1 LNRILQ
7 NKREFYAGGLVILFG
22 IVAIVQGLQLH
33 PGTLRNMGPGYVPVA
48 LGVILFG
55 LGVAIVLVGSNS
67 NEENPVILDHP
78 EWRGWLCI
86 LAGGASFIVLATY
99 TGMLL
104 ASFFCV
110 FISAL
115 GDRTASLRG
124 ATALSIGVTIFG
136 VLLFH
141 YLLKVPMPLFTWD
154 W

>member
-1 LNRILQ
+1 
-7 NKREFYAGGLVILFG
+7 VVLFG
-22 IVAIVQGLQLH
+22 IVAIIEGLQLH

-48 LGVILFG
+48 LGVILFA
-55 LGVAIVLVGSNS
+55 LGITIVILGSKS
-67 NEENPVILDHP
+67 TDESPIILDHP

-86 LAGGASFIVLATY
+86 LAGGASFIVLASY

-124 ATALSIGVTIFG
+124 ATALSAGVTIFG
-136 VLLFH
+136 VMLFH
-141 YLLKVPMPLFTWD
+141 YLLKVPMPLLAWD